1 MKITVISGSS
11 RDGAQSLK
19 IANWLKNRL
28 AKEHKVADIE
38 LIDLNKLS
46 LTLNPNEFWG
56 GQTESAKAMA
66 KEYKTLEESDAV
78 VIVTPEWGGGAAPA
92 LRQFILMSG
101 YSVAH
106 KPVLTVGVS
115 STRTGGI
122 RPVEELKHSTKNT
135 RMVIIPE
142 PLIINDV
149 ESIFGPSEGTNQN
162 EEHEAYLTGKA
173 DYSITVLLE
182 YAKALKQVRSS
193 GKLNYEEFAF
203 GM

>member
-1 MKITVISGSS
+1 MKITIVSGSS
-11 RDGAQSLK
+11 RDNSQSLK
-19 IANWLKNRL
+19 MANWLKDRL
-28 AKEHKVADIE
+28 ASEHKITDSEV
-38 LIDLNKLS
+38 IDLNKLS

-66 KEYKTLEESDAV
+66 KEYKTLGESDAV
-78 VIVTPEWGGGAAPA
+78 IIVTPEWGGGAAPA

-101 YSVAH
+101 YSLAH
-106 KPVLTVGVS
+106 KPILTVGVS

-122 RPVEELKHSTKNT
+122 RPVEELKHATKNT
-135 RMVIIPE
+135 RMLIVPE
-142 PLIINDV
+142 PLVINDV
-149 ESIFGPSEGTNQN
+149 ESVFGVSEGNSAN
-162 EEHEAYLTGKA
+162 EEHQAYITGKA

-182 YAKALKQVRSS
+182 YAKALKQVRDS